1 MRVKELAYRMKLRKI
16 LTQASMEELQITKE
30 ETRREIERRS
40 NKKWI
45 YIYKHGKQQWMQLL
59 MQKH

>member
-40 NKKWI
+40 NKK
-45 YIYKHGKQQWMQLL
+45 
-59 MQKH
+59 